1 MPLIDK
7 ERYTPSHADQ
17 QSDTQKSDS
26 GNKEKSVDIQKSDVR
41 ASQNTFQVVRGRRNT
56 AHNIDPPP
64 IISENEVEVKEK
76 FTWQM
81 LRSIIQEGKLN
92 GNREGLAKPEGE
104 NNKSQSDLML
114 QIAKSLAKVA
124 NIKSVDYQKMNEKQD
139 HRNMLWNDPESVW
152 IKVALNMSD
161 IASTSLQFCVW
172 AYKTTEDKKLN
183 KITFE
188 SKIVGETYINLST
201 MFKDHSNDQFGRQ
214 KKPKEFNTK
223 LWLHGICV
231 GNVKGVIEVETS
243 PYLRQL
249 VCGVLT
255 ELGLAKSSI
264 VLMKDEEE
272 EKSKL
277 NMTLNP
283 KLKRLNETKDE
294 LISSVYLHL
303 GKTKEK
309 KGNVKVTIGHIK
321 KQLEIIK
328 AELERSDKHSM
339 VSFIYQYK
347 GEMYRA
353 QELFIELGK
362 HLSDFCDEIDE
373 DMKELYFRD
382 TLNVLDR
389 GELSLDSM
397 GFSDKQK
404 EQIKEQGAENCFKK
418 GTVKIK
424 LKVSLEY
431 QRLLYD
437 CLFIS
442 LNILSQK
449 VHFSD
454 VGPSEIRERLHR
466 ILFCLC
472 VLQNS

>member
-7 ERYTPSHADQ
+7 DKYTPSNTERNND
-17 QSDTQKSDS
+17 SQKSDITNRDHHS
-26 GNKEKSVDIQKSDVR
+26 ESNKPENMVSP
-41 ASQNTFQVVRGRRNT
+41 NTFKVVKGRRNT
-56 AHNIDPPP
+56 ANNIDAPLVMTETD
-64 IISENEVEVKEK
+64 IQVKEK

-81 LRSIIQEGKLN
+81 LRSIIQEGKLQ
-92 GNREGLAKPEGE
+92 GNKDGLVKPEGE
-104 NNKSQSDLML
+104 ANKSQSDLML

-124 NIKSVDYQKMNEKQD
+124 NIKSVDYQKINEKQD

-152 IKVALNMSD
+152 IKVSLNMSD

-172 AYKTTEDKKLN
+172 AYKTTEDKKQN

-201 MFKDHSNDQFGRQ
+201 MFKDHSNDQFSRQ
-214 KKPKEFNTK
+214 KKPKEYNTK

-231 GNVKGVIEVETS
+231 GSVKGVIEVETS

-264 VLMKDEEE
+264 VLIKDEEE

-277 NMTLNP
+277 NMILNP
-283 KLKRLNETKDE
+283 KLKLLNETKDE
-294 LISSVYLHL
+294 LISSVYFHL
-303 GKTKEK
+303 GKTKKKK
-309 KGNVKVTIGHIK
+309 KGVGKVTIEHIK
-321 KQLEIIK
+321 DLLKTLKI
-328 AELERSDKHSM
+328 ELEKTDKHSM
-339 VSFIYQYK
+339 ICYVYQYK

-373 DMKELYFRD
+373 DLKELYFRN

-397 GFSDKQK
+397 GFSEKQID
-404 EQIKEQGAENCFKK
+404 QIKEQGVENCFKK
-418 GTVKIK
+418 GTIKTK

-449 VHFSD
+449 V
-454 VGPSEIRERLHR
+454 V
-466 ILFCLC
+466 
-472 VLQNS
+472 